1 MKNSRSQTASD
12 QNFYP
17 HKKYHQ
23 GLKMK
28 NGPEKT
34 PESIPDVRAQT
45 AVAKMILAN
54 DVLQGLEES
63 SMKQSDLAKKIG
75 MSRQQLNRLL
85 AASDNATIQTFA
97 QIAVGLG
104 RHFDAR
110 IARPDERVAVLSA
123 EEMEAVHRMR
133 ARKEMHVFIEI
144 PRSPRRLQVMPP
156 SSKITPFQA
165 VKSDMELSRAS

>member
-1 MKNSRSQTASD
+1 MRNSRSQTTSD

-17 HKKYHQ
+17 CKKYHQ
-23 GLKMK
+23 RPKMK
-28 NGPEKT
+28 NGAKKM
-34 PESIPDVRAQT
+34 SSSVPDVRAQT

-54 DVLQGLEES
+54 DVLQGLEEA

-123 EEMEAVHRMR
+123 EEMEAVHKMR

-144 PRSPRRLQVMPP
+144 PRSSRKLQVMPQIHEP
-156 SSKITPFQA
+156 SPLQEF
-165 VKSDMELSRAS
+165 KSDQEMCVA